1 MRAKKPQVRPQ
12 VAKLGL
18 APCVES
24 ARIASIAFSI
34 ENVLQL
40 EFRNGLACE
49 YFGVP
54 AALYRDPLS
63 AQSKGAFVTRF
74 IRDHFPFRRLG

>member
-1 MRAKKPQVRPQ
+1 VSQRV
-12 VAKLGL
+12 L
-18 APCVES
+18 VES
-24 ARIASIAFSI
+24 ACIASIAFSTE

-40 EFRNGLACE
+40 EFRNGLAYE

-54 AALYRDPLS
+54 PSLYSDLLS

-74 IRDHFPFRRLG
+74 IRGRFAFRRLESRSDLT

>member
-1 MRAKKPQVRPQ
+1 MSGQRVP
-12 VAKLGL
+12 
-18 APCVES
+18 VES
-24 ARIASIAFSI
+24 ACIASIAFSLE

-40 EFRNGLACE
+40 EFRNGLAYE

-54 AALYRDPLS
+54 VALYSDLLS

-74 IRDHFPFRRLG
+74 IRGHFPFRRLRHPSDLT

>member
-1 MRAKKPQVRPQ
+1 MSSLRVS
-12 VAKLGL
+12 
-18 APCVES
+18 VES
-24 ARIASIAFSI
+24 ACIASIAFSVE

-40 EFRNGLACE
+40 EFRNGLAYE

-54 AALYRDPLS
+54 APLYTDLLS

-74 IRDHFPFRRLG
+74 IRGHFPFRRLGHPGDLT